1 METQT
6 NRGFHNSSTTSPT
19 STFSSFLLPPWW
31 WDRARG
37 GLTRFNVCSRAL
49 RRCCAL
55 ESWPLESPP
64 PPDFRINQ
72 PCPPTCAAPLP
83 PLPPSTGSTHGTD
96 REGDGETKE
105 KRSGL
110 FYCRLNKWRLVYLL
124 SRASIRSQFANLF
137 ANNKLIGW
145 RIPESFFSTSI
156 SLSLSLSVLFNAKIF
171 LFLNF
176 LIIFKLGSFYI

>member
-1 METQT
+1 MRLSNQVTKLANYLKNKRFHVETQT

-64 PPDFRINQ
+64 PPPRFSHKSAVSPDVCCPSLSPPRRG
-72 PCPPTCAAPLP
+72 PPTEQIE
-83 PLPPSTGSTHGTD
+83 
-96 REGDGETKE
+96 RETA
-105 KRSGL
+105 KRRRRGAVYFIAGL
-110 FYCRLNKWRLVYLL
+110 IN
-124 SRASIRSQFANLF
+124 
-137 ANNKLIGW
+137 G
-145 RIPESFFSTSI
+145 
-156 SLSLSLSVLFNAKIF
+156 
-171 LFLNF
+171 
-176 LIIFKLGSFYI
+176 GSFICSREPASARSLPTCLLTTN

>member
-1 METQT
+1 MFSHSLIKLQVLHSSQSKSKAVTNVSTKYKIKILLPQVCAYPTKLANYLKNKRFHVETQT

-64 PPDFRINQ
+64 PPPDFRINQ
-72 PCPPTCAAPLP
+72 PCPPTCAAPLSL
-83 PLPPSTGSTHGTD
+83 PLDGVHPRNRSRG
-96 REGDGETKE
+96 RRRNEGEE
-105 KRSGL
+105 ER
-110 FYCRLNKWRLVYLL
+110 FILL
-124 SRASIRSQFANLF
+124 PA
-137 ANNKLIGW
+137 
-145 RIPESFFSTSI
+145 
-156 SLSLSLSVLFNAKIF
+156 
-171 LFLNF
+171 
-176 LIIFKLGSFYI
+176 

>member
-1 METQT
+1 MFSHSLIKLQVLHSSQSKSKAVTNVSTKYKIKILLPQVCACPTKWPTKLANYLKNKHFHVETQT

-64 PPDFRINQ
+64 PPPRFSHKSAVSPDVC
-72 PCPPTCAAPLP
+72 CPSPPSP
-83 PLPPSTGSTHGTD
+83 PLDGVHPRNRSRG
-96 REGDGETKE
+96 RRRNEGEE
-105 KRSGL
+105 ER
-110 FYCRLNKWRLVYLL
+110 FILL
-124 SRASIRSQFANLF
+124 PA
-137 ANNKLIGW
+137 
-145 RIPESFFSTSI
+145 
-156 SLSLSLSVLFNAKIF
+156 
-171 LFLNF
+171 
-176 LIIFKLGSFYI
+176 